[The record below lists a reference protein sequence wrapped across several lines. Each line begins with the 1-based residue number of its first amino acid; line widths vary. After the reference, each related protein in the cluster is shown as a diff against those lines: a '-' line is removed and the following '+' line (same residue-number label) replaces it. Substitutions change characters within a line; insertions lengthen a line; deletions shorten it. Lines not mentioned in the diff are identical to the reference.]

1 MKPLYVICSLVG
13 SIVPVIWVYVV
24 HLPHGLVGFSID
36 LGLFL
41 FSLGL
46 GLIFMPL
53 GVVAGL
59 FIAAAIHFFWSLYS
73 RRSHYS
79 G

>member
-1 MKPLYVICSLVG
+1 MKWLYVIFGLMG
-13 SIVPVIWVYVV
+13 AIVPIIWVYVT
-24 HLPHGLVGFSID
+24 HLPHSHVEFSID
-36 LGLFL
+36 LGLLL

-59 FIAAAIHFFWSLYS
+59 FIAAAIHFFWALNS
-73 RRSHYS
+73 RRSHNS